1 MRGRFLDWLGVG
13 ESVGGLDAELT
24 GSARE
29 VDAALGWLRAAGDL
43 QAERWGAAVA
53 RMTSRVEAMQMRFPG
68 LSDPTRSLV
77 VAAFVTFA
85 RSSGLRPAELAS
97 LVDIPDWLQKDL
109 DLMRECDTLAGVRP
123 RASRVRGGETARNL
137 FRRPAMRGERKPRRD
152 QDFGFMGSG
161 AEEPV

>member
-1 MRGRFLDWLGVG
+1 VRGRFLDWLGVDD
-13 ESVGGLDAELT
+13 SVGGLDTELS
-24 GSARE
+24 GAARE

-109 DLMRECDTLAGVRP
+109 DLMRECDRLSGVRSG
-123 RASRVRGGETARNL
+123 ASRDRDGETARHL
-137 FRRPAMRGERKPRRD
+137 FRRPSTRSERKRRGE
-152 QDFGFMGSG
+152 DFGFIGSG
-161 AEEPV
+161 SEEPV